1 MEGAGARR
9 QDPRLPRAVPRAAG
23 RGKRVRRPGR
33 RCCTRR
39 EGRVPEPGL
48 VVASPS
54 RSTSRPRQQLH
65 GPSRRG
71 AAAGPCPDLP
81 GPALRAPGPGFR
93 AVSIAL
99 SPAHSREAG
108 LPVSNPHLTLRDR
121 FPPRRLFFTCSRHR
135 RLQRSWPGSAG
146 SGSIATTPPLPQ
158 HWAGGT
164 RPLTSGCLTSA
175 RRCGRGAPLKRILRA
190 EALEGGAGY

>member
-1 MEGAGARR
+1 M
-9 QDPRLPRAVPRAAG
+9 
-23 RGKRVRRPGR
+23 RRPGR

-39 EGRVPEPGL
+39 EGRAPEPGL

-54 RSTSRPRQQLH
+54 GSTSRPRADT
-65 GPSRRG
+65 PDP
-71 AAAGPCPDLP
+71 AAAPRPLTVAEGCAGRRPVPALPCPARP
-81 GPALRAPGPGFR
+81 FGRPARGSGPFPSPLGPHALAR
-93 AVSIAL
+93 
-99 SPAHSREAG
+99 PAYQSG
-108 LPVSNPHLTLRDR
+108 NPYLTLRDR
-121 FPPRRLFFTCSRHR
+121 FPPRRLFFACSRYSR
-135 RLQRSWPGSAG
+135 PQRSWPGSAG

-175 RRCGRGAPLKRILRA
+175 RRCGRGAPPKRILRA